1 LYQLRDGKELR
12 GRDLLKHIMEAI
24 NELSNLGLEELKSE
38 MFNKNGKFDV
48 ERFSQFLIEEL
59 ESRDADEN
67 LINGV

>member
-1 LYQLRDGKELR
+1 MK
-12 GRDLLKHIMEAI
+12 AI
-24 NELSNLGLEELKSE
+24 NELSDLGLKELKSE
-38 MFNKNGKFDV
+38 MFDKNGKFDV